1 MLEHRILAYRVK
13 HCELQ
18 FIVLSTSPTNHT
30 LSRMA
35 NPPYFAWEHKYHGVH
50 NPWCYLWRLHRT
62 YCWVLQH
69 RNVSRRNRAIL
80 LRQKNYPWIH
90 GLLPQSLF
98 AFHSS
103 SVYRS
108 FCTGVLYILI
118 YIYPDQRSISKFV
131 RAIIWVTDC
140 SLIFAVSHINL
151 TMYNDLLISSSC

>member
-30 LSRMA
+30 LSNMA

-62 YCWVLQH
+62 YCWVLIPKCLAAQS
-69 RNVSRRNRAIL
+69 RNFAKTKELSVDPRASIAITICFPLVVRVSI
-80 LRQKNYPWIH
+80 
-90 GLLPQSLF
+90 
-98 AFHSS
+98 
-103 SVYRS
+103 
-108 FCTGVLYILI
+108 VLYWCSLHADIRI
-118 YIYPDQRSISKFV
+118 SYQRSISKFV
-131 RAIIWVTDC
+131 RVIIWVTDC
-140 SLIFAVSHINL
+140 SLIFAVPHINL